1 MFITTYNT
9 YFLKK
14 NEVKNLG
21 LLYILAVSSFI
32 ILFLINIA
40 WVTSNLYYSTVD
52 GFTSILRGEGSVE
65 NIYYSL
71 YLKWILLA
79 DTVWLVIAMLFMA
92 KRRNYKNERD
102 IHFLKYKKFTNPT
115 ICMVIPAYNESES
128 IETIV
133 KEFLKTRFVTKVLVI
148 DNHSTDKTAEIAEKA
163 GATVIRKNANTGF
176 GHSVAL
182 GLKESL
188 KANTNIIGI
197 TEADGTS
204 NSYDVEKM
212 LPYLDNCDMVI
223 GTRQDQVLTQKG
235 NQNKLLH
242 VWGNFLLAKLIQ
254 IKYFSLLHTGIVNLT
269 DVGCLFRLI
278 SRDALEEV
286 VDDLFYLNTDKPKA
300 GIAVHLHLTMLG
312 IEKDLRIIEIPIT
325 FNKRIGKSKLGTV
338 NTKNAIV
345 MGLKFLWFIIKN

>member
-1 MFITTYNT
+1 MGTS
-9 YFLKK
+9 
-14 NEVKNLG
+14 
-21 LLYILAVSSFI
+21 YILAVSSFI
-32 ILFLINIA
+32 ILFLVNIA
-40 WVTSNLYYSTVD
+40 WIATNLYYSTVE
-52 GFTSILRGEGSVE
+52 GFDSILRGESSVE

-79 DTVWLVIAMLFMA
+79 DIIWVVTAILFMV
-92 KRRNYKNERD
+92 KRRNYKNEREV
-102 IHFLKYKKFTNPT
+102 HFLKYKKFANPT

-148 DNHSTDKTAEIAEKA
+148 DNHSSDKTAEIAEKA
-163 GATVIRKNANTGF
+163 GAAVIRKNANTGF
-176 GHSVAL
+176 AHSVGL

-197 TEADGTS
+197 TEADSTS
-204 NSYDVEKM
+204 NSYDIEKM

-254 IKYFSLLHTGIVNLT
+254 IKYFSLLHTGVVNLT

-278 SRDALEEV
+278 SREALEEV
-286 VDDLFYLNTDKPKA
+286 IDDLFYPDTDKPKA

-312 IEKDLRIIEIPIT
+312 IEKDLRIVEVPIT
-325 FNKRIGKSKLGTV
+325 FNKRIGKSKLGTI
-338 NTKNAIV
+338 NTKNAII
-345 MGLKFLWFIIKN
+345 MGLNFLWFIIKS